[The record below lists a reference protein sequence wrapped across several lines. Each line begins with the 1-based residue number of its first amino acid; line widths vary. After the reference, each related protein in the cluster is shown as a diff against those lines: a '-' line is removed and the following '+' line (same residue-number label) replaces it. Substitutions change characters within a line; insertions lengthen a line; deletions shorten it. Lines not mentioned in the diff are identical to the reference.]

1 MKTRSIV
8 INGLASIPLV
18 FVSAALLFQVYFLC
32 LTFSNN
38 TEMIGEITSTI
49 RSKFDG
55 HYTSLN
61 NIEIKDVKIDNV
73 SNNVKIGTL
82 AGNRNL
88 AFGVR
93 TIIEEY
99 IQDANIDI
107 NPNSENILDIQ
118 IVYLDVLNTK
128 KNISIIHSGEEEVV
142 VRLRGILYQNGKK
155 IKDVV
160 VEESSSEIN
169 MSTLVVAEDGKFNQ
183 TSLSNALKKSCNKLV
198 DKLLK

>member
-1 MKTRSIV
+1 MKTKSII
-8 INGLASIPLV
+8 INGLASIPLI
-18 FVSAALLFQVYFLC
+18 FVSAALLFQVYFLY

-38 TEMIGEITSTI
+38 KEMIGEITSI
-49 RSKFDG
+49 IKNKFDG
-55 HYTSLN
+55 HYISLN

-107 NPNSENILDIQ
+107 NPNSENVLDIQ
-118 IVYLDVLNTK
+118 VVYLDVLNTK

-183 TSLSNALKKSCNKLV
+183 TSLSNALKKSSNKLV